1 MYIHHHLNRNLI
13 IRESRS
19 NGSSSDLPV
28 SRGGRTSF
36 ESQLLRGRAKLAT
49 IDPSGWT
56 RRSNR
61 FPSTTRNAIATTTS
75 TPWRCFRRRRRRI
88 SGYRSCPA
96 GDGCAPARGSARS
109 SCCRC
114 HSRRKRGNRCSV
126 ATAGSS
132 VSDGGMGRR
141 CDHRSRRSSRTLD
154 LPLRARAEAGP
165 VTFLD
170 PRSSSFAATSP
181 LACCRG
187 PGRV

>member
-1 MYIHHHLNRNLI
+1 MNKINSMYIHHYLNRNLF

-19 NGSSSDLPV
+19 NGSSSDSPV
-28 SRGGRTSF
+28 SQGGRTSF
-36 ESQLLRGRAKLAT
+36 ARQLFRRRAKHAT
-49 IDPSGWT
+49 TDPSGST

-61 FPSTTRNAIATTTS
+61 FPSTRRNAIATTTS
-75 TPWRCFRRRRRRI
+75 TPWRCSRRWRRRI

-126 ATAGSS
+126 ATAGSL
-132 VSDGGMGRR
+132 VSDGGRGHR
-141 CDHRSRRSSRTLD
+141 CDHRYRRSCHTLD

-165 VTFLD
+165 MTFLD

-181 LACCRG
+181 LACH
-187 PGRV
+187 